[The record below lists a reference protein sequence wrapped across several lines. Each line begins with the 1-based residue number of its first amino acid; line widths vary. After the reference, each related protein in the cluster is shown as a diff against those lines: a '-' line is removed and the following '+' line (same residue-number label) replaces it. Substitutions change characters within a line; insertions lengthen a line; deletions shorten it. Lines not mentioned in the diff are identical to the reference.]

1 MIVVDGRVFG
11 GRATG
16 IQRVARG
23 AFDAARTQGLEAE
36 VVAPRGTDDPRVDR
50 HLRTSSSRLY
60 EQLALPL
67 HARNRTVLSLAN
79 TAPLLVRHSAVLV
92 HDLGPSKHPE
102 WFAPRMRV
110 YARAVE
116 AAARRA
122 DVVLTPSQAIA
133 DEVAALGLKGTV
145 HVVRPA
151 TDLTPATPAEVDALR
166 VEHGLAGPYA
176 VLLGWADPRKD
187 LATALAAHRRAR
199 EVVAHD
205 LVLVGSPHPNL
216 APVDLPTD
224 VVHLGAVTDDE
235 LRAVLTGA
243 HVLLHPSRYEGFG
256 LPPLEAAA
264 CGTASLLGDVP
275 AVREAT
281 HDLLPV
287 LPLGDVEAWT
297 EALVDA
303 IRHRPEVPQLPP
315 WTWTDTGAA
324 LVRALP

>member
-23 AFDAARTQGLEAE
+23 AFDAAREQGLEAS
-36 VVAPRGTDDPRVDR
+36 VVAPRGVEDPRVDR
-50 HLRTSSSRLY
+50 HLPTASSRVY

-67 HARNRTVLSLAN
+67 HARGRTVLSLAN
-79 TAPLLVRHSAVLV
+79 TAPILVRHSVVFV

-102 WFAPRMRV
+102 WFAPRMRL

-116 AAARRA
+116 TAARRA

-133 DEVAALGLKGTV
+133 DEITSLAPRGTV
-145 HVVRPA
+145 RVVRPA
-151 TDLTPATPAEVDALR
+151 TELAPATPAEVAAVR
-166 VEHGLAGPYA
+166 GKHGLAGPYA

-199 EVVAHD
+199 AVVAHD
-205 LVLVGSPHPNL
+205 LVLVGSAHPNL
-216 APVDLPTD
+216 APVDLPAD
-224 VVHLGAVTDDE
+224 VVHAGAVGDDE
-235 LRAVLTGA
+235 LRALLTGA

-287 LPLGDVEAWT
+287 LPLGNVDAWT
-297 EALVDA
+297 DALVQA
-303 IRHRPEVPQLPP
+303 IRHRPAVPQLPR

-324 LVRALP
+324 LLAALT